1 MALTREKNKE
11 KKNGKK
17 FVAQPI
23 VNQKSEN

>member
-1 MALTREKNKE
+1 MALPGEKKAK

-23 VNQKSEN
+23 VNQKI